1 MPSSAPRVLDLD
13 ERCPADR
20 EVIGGKARSLL
31 GMLELG
37 LRVPPAFV
45 VTTHACRDFLATG
58 DLDAGLAAEIDA
70 AMQRLETRTGRRF
83 GDPTDPL
90 LVSVRSGAATS
101 MPGMMDTIL
110 NLGMNSEVERGL
122 AALTTPSFAAAC
134 HARFTSGF
142 ADVVHGVRAGDG
154 LDAAAIAVE
163 LGSVGVEVPADPR
176 EQLMA
181 AVRAVFRSWNND
193 RAQAYRD
200 RRGIDHDAGTA
211 VVVQLMVFGNRG
223 ANSGTGVV
231 FSRNPNT
238 GEPGL
243 HGDFLLDAQ
252 GDDVVAGTHATLPIS
267 ALGETMP
274 AIGDELTQ
282 AVGRIE
288 QSTRDMVDVEF
299 TVDDGIL
306 YFLQSRVGK
315 RAAPAAVRIAVDLV
329 DEGMI
334 TVDEALQR
342 VSDAQM
348 QHAARPGVAI
358 GGPDPLASGLGACPG
373 VATGEIC
380 LSADEALDIADPDTR
395 PVILVRRETSP
406 DDVHGMMA
414 SSGVVTALGGSVSH
428 AALVARELDIP
439 TVVGVGELEIDLE
452 AGTVVAGGRVLHRGD
467 VVTIDGASGHLYPGT
482 PATTAAAPDSHLERL
497 RAWQTADA
505 PATRR

>member
-1 MPSSAPRVLDLD
+1 M
-13 ERCPADR
+13 
-20 EVIGGKARSLL
+20 IGGKARSLL
-31 GMLELG
+31 DLLELG

-45 VTTHACRDFLATG
+45 ITTHACRDFLATG
-58 DLDAGLAAEIDA
+58 ELDTDLVVEIDA
-70 AMQRLETRTGRRF
+70 AMQRLESRAGRRF

-110 NLGMNSEVERGL
+110 NLGMNPDVERGL
-122 AALTTPSFAAAC
+122 AAITTDPFAAAC
-134 HARFTSGF
+134 HARFAGGF
-142 ADVVHGVRAGDG
+142 ADVVHGVRTDG
-154 LDAAAIAVE
+154 LDAGAIAAE
-163 LGSVGVEVPADPR
+163 LTSAGAEIPADPR
-176 EQLMA
+176 EQLMT

-193 RAQAYRD
+193 RALAYRD
-200 RRGIDHDAGTA
+200 RHGHDHDAGTA
-211 VVVQLMVFGNRG
+211 VVVQMMVFGNRG
-223 ANSGTGVV
+223 PNSGTGVV

-267 ALGETMP
+267 ALGAALP
-274 AIGDELTQ
+274 VVGDELTA
-282 AVGRIE
+282 AVHRIE
-288 QSTRDMVDVEF
+288 QRARDMVDVEF

-306 YFLQSRVGK
+306 FFLQSRVGK

-329 DEGMI
+329 DEGVI
-334 TVDEALQR
+334 AVEEALQR
-342 VSDAQM
+342 VTDDQM
-348 QHAARPGVAI
+348 QHASRPGVAI
-358 GGPDPLASGLGACPG
+358 GGPEPLASGLGACPG

-380 LSADEALDIADPDTR
+380 LSADEALDIADLDTR

-414 SSGVVTALGGSVSH
+414 SSGVVTARGGSVSH

-452 AGTVVAGGRVLHRGD
+452 AGTVTAAERVLHRGD
-467 VVTIDGASGHLYPGT
+467 IVTIDGATGHVYLGT
-482 PATTAAAPDSHLERL
+482 PPTTAAAPDSHLERL
-497 RAWQTADA
+497 RSWQSADA
-505 PATRR
+505 TATR

>member
-1 MPSSAPRVLDLD
+1 MPRTSARVLDVD
-13 ERCPADR
+13 EHCPADR
-20 EVIGGKARSLL
+20 DVIGGKARSLL
-31 GMLELG
+31 GMLDLG

-58 DLDAGLAAEIDA
+58 DLDAALVAEIDA

-110 NLGMNSEVERGL
+110 NLGMNPDVQRGL
-122 AALTTPSFAAAC
+122 AGITTDSFAEAC
-134 HARFTSGF
+134 HVRFLAGF
-142 ADVVHGVRAGDG
+142 ADVVHGVRTDG
-154 LDAAAIAVE
+154 RLDAAALAAH
-163 LGSVGVEVPADPR
+163 LTSAGVEIPTDPR

-193 RAQAYRD
+193 RALAYRD
-200 RRGIDHDAGTA
+200 RHGHDHDAGTG
-211 VVVQLMVFGNRG
+211 VVVQMMVFGNRG
-223 ANSGTGVV
+223 PNSGTGVV
-231 FSRNPNT
+231 FSRDPNT

-243 HGDFLLDAQ
+243 HGDYLLDAQ

-267 ALGETMP
+267 ALGETLP
-274 AIGDELTQ
+274 AIGDELTL

-288 QSTRDMVDVEF
+288 QSARDMVDVEF
-299 TVDDGIL
+299 TVDDGVL
-306 YFLQSRVGK
+306 FFLQSRTGK

-334 TVDEALQR
+334 TIDEALAR
-342 VSDAQM
+342 VTDDQIRFAS
-348 QHAARPGVAI
+348 RPGVAI
-358 GGPDPLASGLGACPG
+358 GGPGPIASGLGACPG
-373 VATGEIC
+373 VASGEIC
-380 LSADEALDIADPDTR
+380 LSADDALDIADPDTR

-406 DDVHGMMA
+406 NDVHGMMA

-452 AGTVVAGGRVLHRGD
+452 AGTVVVGELVLHRGD
-467 VVTIDGASGHLYPGT
+467 IVTIDGATGHLYLGT
-482 PATTAAAPDSHLERL
+482 PPTTSAAPGSHLERL
-497 RAWQTADA
+497 RTWQSADA
-505 PATRR
+505 PAAPR